1 MSDVYAAP
9 QADLRADYASV
20 AGYPGLTRM
29 PYFLWMMGLQLGG
42 TAIMAAL
49 AAAVDPA
56 LGVAVGY
63 ALLLGGFIYISV
75 LRFRNQGASGWWS
88 LGLFV
93 PIFNFYVG
101 IRALAYQEGYC
112 EQGRL
117 DRTGKVIVYL
127 YVGSV
132 LLVVAA
138 AIFLPMFAAGIEP

>member
-9 QADLRADYASV
+9 QADLTVDYPSV
-20 AGYPGLTRM
+20 GTYPGLTRM
-29 PYFLWMMGLQLGG
+29 PYFLWMMGVQLGG
-42 TAIMAAL
+42 TAIMAVL
-49 AAAVDPA
+49 AGAVDPA

-63 ALLLGGFIYISV
+63 ALLLGGFVYISV
-75 LRFRNQGASGWWS
+75 LRFRNQGASGWWA

-93 PIFNFYVG
+93 PILNFYVG

-117 DRTGKVIVYL
+117 DRTGKLIVYL

-132 LLVVAA
+132 LLAVAA
-138 AIFLPMFAAGIEP
+138 AMFLPMFAAVVQP

>member
-9 QADLRADYASV
+9 QADLTTDYRSV
-20 AGYPGLTRM
+20 PDYPGLTRM
-29 PYFLWMMGLQLGG
+29 PYFLWMMGVQLGG

-56 LGVAVGY
+56 LGVAAGY
-63 ALLLGGFIYISV
+63 ALLLGGFAYLNV
-75 LRFRNQGASGWWS
+75 LRFRNQGASGWWA

-93 PIFNFYVG
+93 PILNFYVG

-112 EQGRL
+112 DEGRL
-117 DRTGKVIVYL
+117 DRTGKIIVYL

-132 LLVVAA
+132 LLAVTA
-138 AIFLPMFAAGIEP
+138 AIFLPMFAAAVEP